1 MICPICGLG
10 DTAPGSATV
19 TLERGALTLVVKAVP
34 AAVCANCGEEYL
46 DQQTTSQILTM
57 AEEAAASGVQV
68 DVRSFHAA

>member
-19 TLERGALTLVVKAVP
+19 TLERGDLTLVVKAVP
-34 AAVCANCGEEYL
+34 AAVCVNCGEEYL
-46 DQQTTSQILTM
+46 DQQTTSQILAM
-57 AEEAAASGVQV
+57 AEQAAASGVQV